1 MTSGTVKIHV
11 RKPRRRRR
19 CLTVRNALTVASHF
33 NIIWRESGCSL
44 LCSGYLYLIPFC
56 LIPVPSSNALGSHG
70 NSDEKWLSH
79 QIATGTY
86 KRCPKCREAVS
97 KSEGCNAIKCRCGI
111 VFCWKCGHDVDPNG
125 CDCLKTLPSGTTFS
139 RCHVRVYVLA
149 SGHSPWCI
157 RNSCRPRVQVNSH
170 SRNPGHMAH
179 TLFHSDLQLRHDG
192 FLRP

>member
-79 QIATGTY
+79 QIATGKY
-86 KRCPKCREAVS
+86 KRCPKCRVAVS
-97 KSEGCNAIKCRCGI
+97 KSEGCNAITCRCGI

-125 CDCLKTLPSGTTFS
+125 CDCLKTLPKLGLDD
-139 RCHVRVYVLA
+139 RRDA
-149 SGHSPWCI
+149 
-157 RNSCRPRVQVNSH
+157 
-170 SRNPGHMAH
+170 
-179 TLFHSDLQLRHDG
+179 LRHDVLQVSCAR
-192 FLRP
+192 LRISERPFALVYTKLMSTARAGEFAFSQSRPHGSHTVS